1 MEGVTHNFIRV
12 PVRLTVRVLLQ
23 LYYVLCTTQYQY
35 SVCIS
40 FFAVHERLGASRP
53 VCSIAFAL
61 YLWVQHV
68 IVIYVFVACTVACI
82 VIFVAML
89 LCGSGASA
97 LPATKY

>member
-1 MEGVTHNFIRV
+1 MCGACGWVLLALSASYCIYAV
-12 PVRLTVRVLLQ
+12 PV
-23 LYYVLCTTQYQY
+23 YASC
-35 SVCIS
+35 SAVCIS
-40 FFAVHERLGASRP
+40 ICAVHERLGASRP

-82 VIFVAML
+82 IIFVAML
-89 LCGSGASA
+89 LCGSGAIA